1 MIQILDTVPSTFSWG
16 ENAFT
21 VSIYTDSA
29 PIQVTDSADFIFI
42 DELTADSVTFYITK
56 NTSQTE
62 RYGYIDIKDSSNA
75 TARISFYQEAYIYYP
90 IWMDNDLTYETN
102 ADAILYK
109 VYDAT
114 NDELLYSGKA
124 NKYPDANEITFNI
137 NSICGNYLDSDL
149 EYGFNREIEF
159 QKNINGF
166 KQFKIQNNSQDYQF
180 FNSYNNWSYLNHNF
194 IKDGEKV
201 VLSDPINYTVDYRQ
215 YFVFS
220 VITPYLETPINISWG
235 LSKKSQPGQLP
246 QFPILKAPQVD
257 AKGMYTITDG
267 TLTKDVV
274 SIQASDKMY
283 EVIDSCKRYCL
294 YYVNGFGGWDS
305 FLINGNDKKNDTIQQ
320 HTLEKYANN
329 TTQQFAKKNYLNK
342 VTTKYTLYTHYLN
355 DEEASKMWHLLE
367 STQVYLHN
375 LEEDKIIPVLI
386 QGTSVDYK
394 TFTNNGKKKF
404 YYTINVVESQEKIRR

>member
-21 VSIYTDSA
+21 VSVYTDSA
-29 PIQVTDSADFIFI
+29 PIQVTESSDFITI
-42 DELTADSVTFYITK
+42 DEITDDSVTFII
-56 NTSQTE
+56 SQNNSPSQ
-62 RYGYIDIKDSSNA
+62 RYGYIILMDGNNA
-75 TARISFYQEAYIYYP
+75 SARIAFSQEAYTYSP
-90 IWMDNDLTYETN
+90 VWMDKDLTFETN
-102 ADAILYK
+102 ADSVLYK

-137 NSICGNYLDSDL
+137 NSICGNYLDSNL

-159 QKNINGF
+159 QKNKDGF
-166 KQFKIQNNSQDYQF
+166 KQFKVYADGQGYQSF
-180 FNSYNNWSYLNHNF
+180 DLYNNWSYLDNNF
-194 IKDGEKV
+194 LSNGANIV
-201 VLSDPINYTVDYRQ
+201 ISDPINNKVDYRQ
-215 YFVFS
+215 YFLFS
-220 VITPYLETPINISWG
+220 VINPYLETTTNVSWS
-235 LSKKSQPGQLP
+235 LNRKSQQGQMPAL
-246 QFPILKAPQVD
+246 PILKSEICET
-257 AKGMYTITDG
+257 KGMYTITDG
-267 TLTKDVV
+267 NLTKDLV
-274 SIQASDKMY
+274 SIQAMDKMY
-283 EVIDSCKRYCL
+283 DVVDSCKRYCL

-342 VTTKYTLYTHYLN
+342 VSTKYTLYTHYLN

-386 QGTSVDYK
+386 KDTSVDYK

-404 YYTINVVESQEKIRR
+404 YYTINVAESQEKIRR

>member
-16 ENAFT
+16 ENSFT
-21 VSIYTDSA
+21 VSVYTDSD
-29 PIQVTDSADFIFI
+29 PIQITESSDFITI
-42 DELTADSVTFYITK
+42 DEITADSVTFIISQ
-56 NTSQTE
+56 NTSPSQ
-62 RYGYIDIKDSSNA
+62 RYGYIDIADSSNA
-75 TARISFYQEAYIYYP
+75 TARISFNQEAYTYYS
-90 IWMDNDLTYETN
+90 IWMDKDFTFETN
-102 ADAILYK
+102 ADAVLYK

-114 NDELLYSGKA
+114 NDKLLYSGKA

-137 NSICGNYLDSDL
+137 NSICGNYLDSNL

-159 QKNINGF
+159 QKNKDGF
-166 KQFKIQNNSQDYQF
+166 KQFKVYADGQGYQF
-180 FNSYNNWSYLNHNF
+180 FDLYNNWSYLNHNF
-194 IKDGEKV
+194 INDGGNIV
-201 VLSDPINYTVDYRQ
+201 ISDPINYTVDYRQ

-220 VITPYLETPINISWG
+220 VITPYFSATRSVSWS
-235 LSKKSQPGQLP
+235 LYKKRQQGQMP
-246 QFPILKAPQVD
+246 PPPILNSKQVD

-267 TLTKDVV
+267 NLTKDLVA
-274 SIQASDKMY
+274 IQAADKMY
-283 EVIDSCKRYCL
+283 DVVDSCKRYCL

-386 QGTSVDYK
+386 KDTSVDYK

>member
-1 MIQILDTVPSTFSWG
+1 MIQILDTVPDTFSWG
-16 ENAFT
+16 ENSFT
-21 VSIYTDSA
+21 VSVYTDSD
-29 PIQVTDSADFIFI
+29 PIQITDSADFITI
-42 DELTADSVTFYITK
+42 DELTADSVTFIISQ
-56 NTSQTE
+56 NTSPSQ
-62 RYGYIDIKDSSNA
+62 RYGYIDIMDSSNA
-75 TARISFYQEAYIYYP
+75 TARISFNQEAYTYYP
-90 IWMDNDLTYETN
+90 IWMDKDFTFETN

-137 NSICGNYLDSDL
+137 NSICGNYIDSDL
-149 EYGFNREIEF
+149 EYGFNREIDF

-166 KQFKIQNNSQDYQF
+166 KQFKIQANSQDYQF
-180 FNSYNNWSYLNHNF
+180 FDSYNNWSYLNHNF
-194 IKDGEKV
+194 INDGGNI

-220 VITPYLETPINISWG
+220 VITPYFSTTRNVSWS
-235 LSKKSQPGQLP
+235 LYKKRQPGQMPPLP
-246 QFPILKAPQVD
+246 VLNSKQVD

-267 TLTKDVV
+267 NLTKDLV
-274 SIQASDKMY
+274 SIQAADKMY
-283 EVIDSCKRYCL
+283 DVVDSCKRYCL

-386 QGTSVDYK
+386 KDTSVDYK

-404 YYTINVVESQEKIRR
+404 YYTINVAESQEKIRR